1 MAAVMRAA
9 TRVIVE
15 DSEYFV
21 GTKPRVLDDY
31 EHIRGGLPE
40 KGKKSALIERSQLL
54 VEPREITSRPLW
66 PMVLR
71 IASHQLAPHLWIESL
86 PESAKIGGRLH

>member
-40 KGKKSALIERSQLL
+40 KGNRERLL
-54 VEPREITSRPLW
+54 RGLSC
-66 PMVLR
+66 
-71 IASHQLAPHLWIESL
+71 
-86 PESAKIGGRLH
+86 